1 MKNDE
6 QMYQSVLSRRNAYR
20 ERKKKSIRTIRRTV
34 PVLACFCFVMV
45 YGLELWDD
53 LEKLPNAPISP
64 NIIEN
69 QTIDPSESPTSSD
82 IADMTES
89 SSTDHENHSDT
100 ATTSIIPTQPE
111 TDVTSSA
118 GSAQTVTTAVLDDA
132 AERDNGQ
139 ENIDNGEEDT
149 PLVTTPTS
157 SAQTVTAAALDDAA
171 ERDNGQ
177 ENIDNGEEDTPHVTT
192 PIPETM
198 PITETQ
204 TTVPVIQ
211 TQPITEIQTT
221 APIQT
226 TEETP
231 QTTAEQTERNH
242 SQPATEPK
250 NPVIP
255 NTYALMSLDGID
267 FWNTY
272 ELYNSEIDEENVL
285 FYRPEYPAVD
295 FDDNSNSLGF
305 DSDTKII
312 PDWGTR
318 YFYINEDEIAVEIG
332 DEWFIF
338 SRTISIDLQ

>member
-34 PVLACFCFVMV
+34 PILACFCFVMV
-45 YGLELWDD
+45 FGLEFWDD

-69 QTIDPSESPTSSD
+69 QTIDTSESTTSLD
-82 IADMTES
+82 IADTTES
-89 SSTDHENHSDT
+89 SSTDHENQSDT

-132 AERDNGQ
+132 AERDNRQ
-139 ENIDNGEEDT
+139 EIIDNGEEDT
-149 PLVTTPTS
+149 PVVTTPVS
-157 SAQTVTAAALDDAA
+157 
-171 ERDNGQ
+171 
-177 ENIDNGEEDTPHVTT
+177 
-192 PIPETM
+192 ETM
-198 PITETQ
+198 PITEIQ

-211 TQPITEIQTT
+211 TQPITKTQTT

-226 TEETP
+226 TAETP
-231 QTTAEQTERNH
+231 QTTVTQTEQNN
-242 SQPATEPK
+242 SQTTTEPQ
-250 NPVIP
+250 NPVLP

-272 ELYNSEIDEENVL
+272 ELYNSEIDEEKVL

-295 FDDNSNSLGF
+295 FDDNSDSLGF

-338 SRTISIDLQ
+338 SRTISINLQ